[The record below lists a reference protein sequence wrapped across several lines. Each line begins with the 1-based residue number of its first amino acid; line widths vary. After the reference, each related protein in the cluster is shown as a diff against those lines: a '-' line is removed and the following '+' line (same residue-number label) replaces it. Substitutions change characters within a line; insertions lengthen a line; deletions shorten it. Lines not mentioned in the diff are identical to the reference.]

1 MAGLYRRSQ
10 QLSRRLCHG
19 DGVKQERRSPEY
31 WLGKRGVRVAYSRGS
46 LTQGRMGITV
56 ASFMQEGDGLQGRG
70 LTIIDPPKD
79 GDCLY
84 PTFVQPDVVTTA
96 TLYWIESSGTQLR
109 VDFVFHGV
117 EIWTYP
123 SDLSAVSWEATGSFD
138 AGDYR
143 GTFPT
148 TAVFSLFR
156 VGRSEILQKGRIE
169 VQYG

>member
-19 DGVKQERRSPEY
+19 DGDKQERRSPEY
-31 WLGKRGVRVAYSRGS
+31 WLGKRGVRVAYSRES

-56 ASFMQEGDGLQGRG
+56 ASSMQEGDGLQGRG
-70 LTIIDPPKD
+70 LTIIAPPKD

-109 VDFVFHGV
+109 ARFSVFYGV
-117 EIWTYP
+117 ETWTYP

-138 AGDYR
+138 AGDYMR
-143 GTFPT
+143 
-148 TAVFSLFR
+148 ALFAR
-156 VGRSEILQKGRIE
+156 QQSSVCSVLAAAKSFKRPD
-169 VQYG
+169 